1 MSMSYLLSLP
11 AGTGA
16 FLFAGAI
23 VLATWLAYFF
33 IRPFLRVFVRSQT
46 HANELIGQALSVFAV
61 LFGLLLGMLSI
72 STYQS
77 AAEVERHVLDEGA
90 NILALYH
97 NASAYEEPFRSE
109 LKSTLREYVTYVI
122 DDAWPLQ
129 QQGKLPQE
137 GGARM
142 KKIFDVIFGFSPE
155 TKVQENLQTD
165 TVGLFA
171 KMRDARYHRLG
182 GLVGRIPDLMW
193 ALVWIGAISVLTLIL
208 LLDMKFALHI
218 LLSGFVAFF
227 LGVVI
232 YLLIALDNPF
242 RGEVG
247 VSADVFREVLSTMK
261 RVEGS

>member
-1 MSMSYLLSLP
+1 MSYLLSLP

-16 FLFAGAI
+16 FLFAGTI

-129 QQGKLPQE
+129 QQGKLPRE
-137 GGARM
+137 GAERI
-142 KKIFDVIFGFSPE
+142 KKIFDIVFGYSPE
-155 TKVQENLQTD
+155 TKVQENLQAD

-171 KMRDARYHRLG
+171 KMRDARFHRLG

-193 ALVWIGAISVLTLIL
+193 ALVWIGAVSVLTLIL

-247 VSADVFREVLSTMK
+247 VSADAFREVLSGIK
-261 RVEGS
+261 RIEGS